1 MSYNKQTNG
10 YKPKR
15 TKVAESIKIS
25 VLPQIS
31 VQVRKGKIAL
41 GGTGYLAH
49 KARWKI
55 KLTEKK
61 GRRKRVKTAE
71 KTAKNGENH

>member
-15 TKVAESIKIS
+15 TKVAESMKIS

-31 VQVRKGKIAL
+31 VQVRKGKSAL
-41 GGTGYLAH
+41 GVRVTLP
-49 KARWKI
+49 I
-55 KLTEKK
+55 KRGGK
-61 GRRKRVKTAE
+61 
-71 KTAKNGENH
+71 